1 MQTKHY
7 IVRPPAIRL
16 RLELG
21 LEKIAH
27 GVVYS
32 NTEGQVCL
40 GLFDLSRLCGE
51 DLSKK
56 VHLRSARHTVFS
68 GAYAI
73 VAVIVKKSLARLS

>member
-40 GLFDLSRLCGE
+40 GLLDRSRLCGE

-56 VHLRSARHTVFS
+56 VHLRSAVFS

-73 VAVIVKKSLARLS
+73 VAVVVEKSLARLS